1 MEDSF
6 MSILSTLFKEVQKG
20 PDRPLEDIIRNCSSD
35 LGLDEKDLEIY
46 ADAVSI
52 IDRTTEKMHEL
63 AACRKAGG
71 TRDDFLEAELERL
84 TENLSEEEAKAVRE
98 AFRMKM
104 DESGIQMG
112 GEE

>member
-1 MEDSF
+1 MKDSF
-6 MSILSTLFKEVQKG
+6 MDILSSLFEEVEKS
-20 PDRPLEDIIRNCSSD
+20 PDCSVEDIVRDCSQD

-46 ADAVSI
+46 ADAVSV

-63 AACRKAGG
+63 AAYRNAGG
-71 TRDDFLEAELERL
+71 TRKGFFESELERL

-98 AFRMKM
+98 AFRKKM
-104 DESGIQMG
+104 DESGIKMI